1 MKVSYDRDADV
12 LVIELSDEDIDHAEE
27 VGPLIIHFSKD
38 NKPVLIEI
46 LDASEFL
53 AEITKISIKAR
64 NKEPVDVQI

>member
-12 LVIELSDEDIDHAEE
+12 LMIVLSDDDIDHAED

-38 NKPVLIEI
+38 NKPVLLEI

-53 AEITKISIKAR
+53 AEITKISIKAK
-64 NKEPVDVQI
+64 NKELVDVQI

>member
-12 LVIELSDEDIDHAEE
+12 LMIELSDDDIDHAEE

-64 NKEPVDVQI
+64 NRELVDVQI

>member
-12 LVIELSDEDIDHAEE
+12 LMIELSDEDIDHAEE

-53 AEITKISIKAR
+53 AEITKIPIKAR
-64 NKEPVDVQI
+64 NKELVDVQI

>member
-12 LVIELSDEDIDHAEE
+12 LMIELSDEDIDHAEE

-64 NKEPVDVQI
+64 NRELVDVQI